1 MDIHKYVYA
10 YILYETR
17 TFIYEALEFAK
28 VVEDKR
34 SESENNRCEIL
45 AQFRQNDLL
54 VAREARRKRRAE
66 GTSQVILSGCDGVLY
81 PAENKED
88 NAHDAGCSHHHRHA
102 GCSHYRRHPCSCR
115 LRSEDAI
122 LRPPSQQRMRRV
134 R

>member
-10 YILYETR
+10 YIYIYILYDTR

-28 VVEDKR
+28 VIEDKR

-66 GTSQVILSGCDGVLY
+66 GTSQVVLSGCDGVLY

-88 NAHDAGCSHHHRHA
+88 NAHMMDVKKDDKKES
-102 GCSHYRRHPCSCR
+102 YV
-115 LRSEDAI
+115 L
-122 LRPPSQQRMRRV
+122 
-134 R
+134 